1 MKRINL
7 AMCALLAAGT
17 AAVVLPSSAPGQYP
31 GGYPGGQ
38 QPSGPNPALIEARRQ
53 IQEAE
58 KEVVRIR
65 QDMQKIKA
73 RISSRYEGK
82 EEWEESAKAVKAAE
96 TAHDNARKRAMAKL
110 YASPD
115 YKKAKE
121 AESKADAEV
130 QKLTAQGAKADPN
143 AVGTAQQARIDAA
156 LIVRKLET
164 DTLQNDPQVLAAK
177 QKLAE
182 AKKSREA
189 LDDELEQALGQDPDY
204 QTAQQELEAAQANV
218 AQMKAGLQQQVAA
231 ERQQRRAAQ
240 QAERQSRQGQ
250 RGAGGYPR

>member
-17 AAVVLPSSAPGQYP
+17 AAVVLPSSAPAQYP
-31 GGYPGGQ
+31 GGYPGQ
-38 QPSGPNPALIEARRQ
+38 QPTGPNPALIEARRQ

-96 TAHDNARKRAMAKL
+96 SAHEVARKRAMAKL
-110 YASPD
+110 IASPD
-115 YKKAKE
+115 YKAAKA
-121 AESKADAEV
+121 AQAKADAEV
-130 QKLTAQGAKADPN
+130 QKLTAQGAKAD
-143 AVGTAQQARIDAA
+143 ATALGAAQQARIDAA
-156 LIVRKLET
+156 LVVRKLET
-164 DTLQNDPQVLAAK
+164 DTMENDPQVLAAK